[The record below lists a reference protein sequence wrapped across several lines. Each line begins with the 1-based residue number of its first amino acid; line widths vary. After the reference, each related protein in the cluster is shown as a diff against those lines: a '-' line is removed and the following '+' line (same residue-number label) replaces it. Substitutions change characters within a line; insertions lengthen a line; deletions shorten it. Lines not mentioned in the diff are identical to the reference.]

1 MFENTNSMINEIPED
16 ATLRD
21 MILWATVFSGSMNK
35 ELKSFKNTV
44 EGMEFQ
50 ENAGEWL
57 NDIIDTFI
65 SMSEINSDLMQE
77 CMKKVREENNG

>member
-1 MFENTNSMINEIPED
+1 MLNSVMSEIPKD
-16 ATLRD
+16 ANLKD
-21 MILWATVFSGSMNK
+21 MILLAAVFSTSMTK
-35 ELKSFKNTV
+35 ELKSFKGTI

-50 ENAGEWL
+50 ENTGEWL

-65 SMSEINSDLMQE
+65 SMSETNSDLMQE